1 MENITEAQKNER
13 IQSTLENYAEQKA
26 SISQTLNFLL
36 LLYIQEVQES
46 GIPTTDEHQNS
57 LQFFHE
63 IVGLL

>member
-1 MENITEAQKNER
+1 MDITEAQKLEQ
-13 IQSTLENYAEQKA
+13 IQSTLENYADDKA

-46 GIPTTDEHQNS
+46 GIPTTDEHQDG
-57 LQFFHE
+57 LRFFHE